1 MCFDRLSTNGKSLIF
16 SIFHPFTLSLSK
28 GERRIFQQPARNQI
42 RFLLALSLLYSFVST
57 DVAAEVV
64 RFAIPSRS
72 VSVMPIII
80 ALKEGFYRDEGM
92 EVEII
97 HMNSQIAVTATVAGS
112 VEFSS
117 TPGPAVNAAVRGMSL
132 KVIFVVGQRP
142 LYDLITRPEIHSFGE
157 LKGKVLGLTSMG
169 SLSDNLMRKILRKNG
184 LEPDRDV
191 ALRVIGTETL
201 QLAALKKEIIS
212 GALLTVPYNFLAQ
225 KEGFRRLAYAGDYEE
240 IVIGGVVATGKL
252 LKEEPGKILRFLR
265 ATLKGLRFYRSQKAP
280 SIRRMGEFLKIE
292 DSEFLGRI
300 YDYHRATLTEAGS
313 ISPALMAQLIEDARR
328 FAKIE
333 REVKKEEV
341 FDFSAA
347 EKAAD
352 EIKKGEIR

>member
-1 MCFDRLSTNGKSLIF
+1 MRLRL
-16 SIFHPFTLSLSK
+16 
-28 GERRIFQQPARNQI
+28 RN
-42 RFLLALSLLYSFVST
+42 RFLLAFLLVCFFFPSGLS
-57 DVAAEVV
+57 AEVI

-72 VSVMPIII
+72 VSIMPVFI

-97 HMNSQIAVTATVAGS
+97 HMSSQIAVTATVAGS

-117 TPGPAVNAAVRGMSL
+117 TPGPAVNAAVRGVDL

-142 LYDLITRPEIHSFGE
+142 LHDLITSPGVRSFGD
-157 LKGKVLGLTSMG
+157 LRGKVLGVTSMG
-169 SLSDNLMRKILRKNG
+169 SMSDNLTRRILRKNG

-201 QLAALKKEIIS
+201 QLAALQKEIIS

-252 LKEEPGKILRFLR
+252 LKEDPGKVLRFLR
-265 ATLKGLRFYRSQKAP
+265 ATLKGLRFYRDQKAP

-292 DSEFLGRI
+292 DNEFLGRI
-300 YDYHRATLTEAGS
+300 YGYHRATLTEGGS
-313 ISPALMAQLIEDARR
+313 VSAALMAQLIQDARR

-333 REVKKEEV
+333 REIKREEV
-341 FDFSAA
+341 FDFSMA
-347 EKAAD
+347 EKAA
-352 EIKKGEIR
+352 EGLKR

>member
-1 MCFDRLSTNGKSLIF
+1 MRLRL
-16 SIFHPFTLSLSK
+16 
-28 GERRIFQQPARNQI
+28 RN
-42 RFLLALSLLYSFVST
+42 RFLLAFLLVCCFFPSGLS
-57 DVAAEVV
+57 AEVI

-72 VSVMPIII
+72 VSIMPVFI
-80 ALKEGFYRDEGM
+80 AWKEGFYRDEGM

-97 HMNSQIAVTATVAGS
+97 HMSSQIAVTATGAGS
-112 VEFSS
+112 VDFRS
-117 TPGPAVNAAVRGMSL
+117 TPGPAVNAAVRGVDL

-142 LYDLITRPEIHSFGE
+142 LHDLMTSPGVRSFGD
-157 LKGKVLGLTSMG
+157 LRGKVLGVTSMG
-169 SLSDNLMRKILRKNG
+169 SMSDNLTRRILRKNG

-252 LKEEPGKILRFLR
+252 LKEDPGKVLRFLR
-265 ATLKGLRFYRSQKAP
+265 ATLKGLRFYRDQKA
-280 SIRRMGEFLKIE
+280 SSVLHMGEFLKIKE
-292 DSEFLGRI
+292 GEFLGRI
-300 YDYHRATLTEAGS
+300 YDYHRATLTEGGS
-313 ISPALMAQLIEDARR
+313 VSSALMAQLIQDARR

-333 REVKKEEV
+333 REVKREEV
-341 FDFSAA
+341 FDFSIA
-347 EKAAD
+347 EKAA
-352 EIKKGEIR
+352 EELKR

>member
-1 MCFDRLSTNGKSLIF
+1 MRLRL
-16 SIFHPFTLSLSK
+16 
-28 GERRIFQQPARNQI
+28 RN
-42 RFLLALSLLYSFVST
+42 RFLLASLLVCFFFPSGLS
-57 DVAAEVV
+57 AEVV

-72 VSVMPIII
+72 VSVMPIVI

-117 TPGPAVNAAVRGMSL
+117 TPGPAVNAAVRGVDL
-132 KVIFVVGQRP
+132 KVIFVVGQKP
-142 LYDLITRPEIHSFGE
+142 LHDLITSPGVRSFGE
-157 LKGKVLGLTSMG
+157 LKGKILGVTSMG
-169 SLSDNLMRKILRKNG
+169 SMSDNLTRRILRKNG

-265 ATLKGLRFYRSQKAP
+265 ATLKGLRFYRGQKAP

-313 ISPALMAQLIEDARR
+313 ISPALMAQLVEDARR

-341 FDFSAA
+341 FDFSVA
-347 EKAAD
+347 EKAAQ
-352 EIKKGEIR
+352 ESKKGEIR

>member
-1 MCFDRLSTNGKSLIF
+1 
-16 SIFHPFTLSLSK
+16 
-28 GERRIFQQPARNQI
+28 
-42 RFLLALSLLYSFVST
+42 
-57 DVAAEVV
+57 
-64 RFAIPSRS
+64 
-72 VSVMPIII
+72 VSVMPIVL

-97 HMNSQIAVTATVAGS
+97 HMSSQIAVTATVAGS

-117 TPGPAVNAAVRGMSL
+117 TPGPAVNAAVRGVDL
-132 KVIFVVGQRP
+132 KVIFVVGQKP
-142 LYDLITRPEIHSFGE
+142 LHDLITSPGVRSFGE
-157 LKGKVLGLTSMG
+157 LKGKILGVTSMG
-169 SLSDNLMRKILRKNG
+169 SMSDNLTRRILRKNG

-313 ISPALMAQLIEDARR
+313 ISAALMAQLIEDARR

>member
-1 MCFDRLSTNGKSLIF
+1 MKKRTQIF
-16 SIFHPFTLSLSK
+16 LQGLLFLLPFTS
-28 GERRIFQQPARNQI
+28 AT
-42 RFLLALSLLYSFVST
+42 VS
-57 DVAAEVV
+57 AEKV

-72 VSVMPIII
+72 VSVMPIVI

-97 HMNSQIAVTATVAGS
+97 HMSSQMALTATVAGS
-112 VEFSS
+112 VDFSS
-117 TPGPAVNAAVRGMSL
+117 SPGTGTNAAVRGIDL
-132 KVIFVVGQRP
+132 KIIFIVGQKP
-142 LYDLITRPEIHSFGE
+142 LHDLITHPSIRSFAE
-157 LKGKVLGLTSMG
+157 LKGKILGLTSMG
-169 SLSDNLMRKILRKNG
+169 SMSDNLTRRILRKNG

-313 ISPALMAQLIEDARR
+313 ISAALMAQLIEDARR